1 MDKHD
6 WPYIKKS
13 ARRKKRLVKKDFDQK
28 LLQLNRRM
36 EALHDQ
42 IGNLPSI
49 ILEHPYQRG
58 WMRSFILRA
67 DVARSD
73 KAEFYQE
80 LLDKINT
87 FCWHYDRS
95 FKRRKIRKGTYQY
108 YDVKLHQLRELLPE
122 DFHGNKLRL
131 TDAEKRCFYSKETWD
146 IRYNRW
152 ENRYVFT
159 EAWRY
164 ILAIKPHMVYAKK
177 QIDEVLEQEL
187 SEIDN
192 RIDGFYL
199 QPRMW
204 KLKGGKYK
212 YWKGEYEERKKYK
225 NEFKN
230 KPTYILKQE
239 YLDQLTTP
247 LWAI

>member
-1 MDKHD
+1 MDMHD

-13 ARRKKRLVKKDFDQK
+13 ARRKKRLVKKDFDKK
-28 LLQLNRRM
+28 LMQLNRHM
-36 EALHDQ
+36 HALYQQ
-42 IGNLPSI
+42 IGNLPPV

-73 KAEFYQE
+73 KAEFYQA

-108 YDVKLHQLRELLPE
+108 YDVKLHQLREQSPE
-122 DFHGNKLRL
+122 DFHGDKLRL
-131 TDAEKRCFYSKETWD
+131 SDAEKRCFYLKETWN

-152 ENRYVFT
+152 ENRYVFA

-164 ILAIKPHMVYAKK
+164 ILVIKPHMVYAKK
-177 QIDEVLEQEL
+177 QINELLEQEL

-199 QPRMW
+199 QPRIW

-212 YWKGEYEERKKYK
+212 YWKGEREEQKKYK
-225 NEFKN
+225 NELKN
-230 KPTYILKQE
+230 KPVYSLQE
-239 YLDQLTTP
+239 EYTGY
-247 LWAI
+247 

>member
-1 MDKHD
+1 MDMHD

-13 ARRKKRLVKKDFDQK
+13 ARRKKRLVKKDFDKK
-28 LLQLNRRM
+28 LMQLNRRRQT
-36 EALHDQ
+36 LSDL
-42 IGNLPSI
+42 IWKLPPV

-73 KAEFYQE
+73 KAGFYQA

-95 FKRRKIRKGTYQY
+95 FKRRKIRKGIYQY
-108 YDVKLHQLRELLPE
+108 YDVKHHQLRELSPE
-122 DFHGNKLRL
+122 DFHGDKLKL
-131 TDAEKRCFYSKETWD
+131 SDAEKRCFHLKETWN

-159 EAWRY
+159 ETWRY
-164 ILAIKPHMVYAKK
+164 ILVIRPHMVYAKK
-177 QIDEVLEQEL
+177 QINEVLEQEM

-212 YWKGEYEERKKYK
+212 YWKGEREEQEKYK
-225 NEFKN
+225 NELKN
-230 KPTYILKQE
+230 KPVYSLKEE
-239 YLDQLTTP
+239 YLGY
-247 LWAI
+247 

>member
-1 MDKHD
+1 MDMHD

-13 ARRKKRLVKKDFDQK
+13 ARRKKRLVKKDFDKK
-28 LLQLNRRM
+28 LMQLNRRM
-36 EALHDQ
+36 QALSDQ
-42 IGNLPSI
+42 IQKLPPV

-67 DVARSD
+67 DVVRSD
-73 KAEFYQE
+73 KAEFYQA

-95 FKRRKIRKGTYQY
+95 FKRRKIRKGTYQH
-108 YDVKLHQLRELLPE
+108 YDVKLHQLRELSPE
-122 DFHGNKLRL
+122 DFHGNKLSL
-131 TDAEKRCFYSKETWD
+131 SDAEKRCFYLKETWN

-164 ILAIKPHMVYAKK
+164 ILVIRPHMVYAKK
-177 QIDEVLEQEL
+177 QINEVLEQEM
-187 SEIDN
+187 SELDN
-192 RIDGFYL
+192 RIDNYYL
-199 QPRMW
+199 QPRIW

-212 YWKGEYEERKKYK
+212 YWKGEFEDSKKYE
-225 NEFKN
+225 NELKN
-230 KPTYILKQE
+230 KPVYSLKE
-239 YLDQLTTP
+239 KHLGY
-247 LWAI
+247 